1 VSDALRG
8 LRTFLVDLAM
18 VIGLGAVA
26 ILVALKDPSSGPE
39 LLIQLGIGY
48 GAIAAKGYA
57 GKKRAGDVE
66 LAKGAQAAARIET
79 DGGGK

>member
-1 VSDALRG
+1 MSDAIRG
-8 LRTFLVDLAM
+8 LRTFIVDLAM

-26 ILVALKDPSSGPE
+26 ILVALKDPTSGPE

-57 GKKRAGDVE
+57 GKKRAGEVE
-66 LAKGAQAAARIET
+66 LAKGRQNVGET
-79 DGGGK
+79 EDK